1 MSGPTDQVQDFY
13 TLGGLFDLSGLS
25 PDEISGPQFGIAR
38 AIMYRRIGSGQDG
51 LFDVPTY
58 LGFSLELG
66 NVWQRRSDVSVDSAL
81 FNGAAFLGFDTFLG
95 PVYVAA
101 GFGEGGDRTLL
112 PAARPHPLSATQ
124 ARRRRFSRR

>member
-25 PDEISGPQFGIAR
+25 PDQISGPHFGIAR
-38 AIMYRRIGSGQDG
+38 AIYYRRIGSGQDG

-81 FNGAAFLGFDTFLG
+81 FNGSAFLGFDTFLG
-95 PVYVAA
+95 PVYLAA
-101 GFGEGGDRTLL
+101 GFGEGGDRSFYLL
-112 PAARPHPLSATQ
+112 LGRV
-124 ARRRRFSRR
+124 R